1 MFTDE
6 GFKYLIQAPNAAKKI
21 TRVELGSDKDSIVI
35 LDPPKSISELQS
47 VITTKDH
54 KYPINASTL
63 TERNFHNGIS
73 YSYYNYFYESANVKK
88 NYYEYGI
95 FGDNEAL
102 LYYVLNT
109 NSDKT
114 FLSEVIHSFT
124 SGYFENIIEITNPLK
139 NLEKDVA
146 IISEGVL
153 TDYTIIYNTVSYD
166 PKPSLTAQKVMT
178 CNLHNAAGSL
188 LGYGEVVLE
197 SYDLITR
204 EALINLK
211 VVIDSSQR
219 IATNYLMFSSLFCNL
234 KISLIDPIT
243 DEPKEWPLTDG
254 EALIIPLK
262 VSLGEAK

>member
-6 GFKYLIQAPNAAKKI
+6 GFKYLIQAPNAAKRI
-21 TRVELGSDKDSIVI
+21 ARVELGSDKDSIVI

-54 KYPINASTL
+54 KYPLNSSIL

-73 YSYYNYFYESANVKK
+73 YSYSNSFYESTNVKK

-95 FGDNEAL
+95 FGDNGAL

-114 FLSEVIHSFT
+114 FLSEVKNSFNL
-124 SGYFENIIEITNPLK
+124 GYFENIIEITNPLK

-153 TDYTIIYNTVSYD
+153 TDYTIIYNTVSYGA
-166 PKPSLTAQKVMT
+166 KPSLIAQKVMT

-197 SYDLITR
+197 SYDLKTR
-204 EALINLK
+204 EAFINLK

-219 IATNYLMFSSLFCNL
+219 LATNYLLFSSLFCNL
-234 KISLIDPIT
+234 KISLVDPT
-243 DEPKEWPLTDG
+243 TEEAKEWPLTDG

>member
-35 LDPPKSISELQS
+35 LEPPKSISELQS

-54 KYPINASTL
+54 KYPLISSAL

-73 YSYYNYFYESANVKK
+73 YSYGNTFYQHTNIQK
-88 NYYEYGI
+88 NYYEYGV

-109 NSDKT
+109 NYDKT
-114 FLSEVIHSFT
+114 SIIEVKHSFS
-124 SGYFENIIEITNPLK
+124 SGEFKNTIEITNPLK
-139 NLEKDVA
+139 NLEKD
-146 IISEGVL
+146 ISIFSEGVL
-153 TDYTIIYNTVSYD
+153 ADYRIIYTTVSYSS
-166 PKPSLTAQKVMT
+166 KPSLTTQKVMT
-178 CNLHNAAGSL
+178 CNLHNVAGSI

-219 IATNYLMFSSLFCNL
+219 TATNYLLFSSLFCNL
-234 KISLIDPIT
+234 KISLLDPIT
-243 DEPKEWPLTDG
+243 EEPKKWPLTDG
-254 EALIIPLK
+254 KALIIPLK

>member
-21 TRVELGSDKDSIVI
+21 TRVEIGSDKDSIVI

-47 VITTKDH
+47 VITSKEH
-54 KYPINASTL
+54 KYPLNYSTL

-73 YSYYNYFYESANVKK
+73 YSYYNSFYSPANVKK
-88 NYYEYGI
+88 DYYEYGI

-114 FLSEVIHSFT
+114 FLSEVKHSFT
-124 SGYFENIIEITNPLK
+124 SGYFENTIEITNPLK
-139 NLEKDVA
+139 NLEKDIA

-153 TDYTIIYNTVSYD
+153 TDYRIIYNTVSYD
-166 PKPSLTAQKVMT
+166 PKPSLTVQKVMT
-178 CNLHNAAGSL
+178 CNLHNAAGSI

-219 IATNYLMFSSLFCNL
+219 IATNYLTFSSLFCNL
-234 KISLIDPIT
+234 KISLIDPT
-243 DEPKEWPLTDG
+243 TKEPKEWPLTDG

>member
-6 GFKYLIQAPNAAKKI
+6 GFKYLIQAPNAAKNLS
-21 TRVELGSDKDSIVI
+21 RVELGSDKDSIVV
-35 LDPPKSISELQS
+35 LDPPKNITGIQS
-47 VITTKDH
+47 VITTADH
-54 KYPINASTL
+54 KYPLSSSTL
-63 TERNFHNGIS
+63 TERNFHNGII
-73 YSYYNYFYESANVKK
+73 YSYFNNFYGSGNARK

-95 FGDNEAL
+95 FGDNGAL
-102 LYYVLNT
+102 LYYVINT
-109 NSDKT
+109 NTAKT
-114 FLSEVIHSFT
+114 FLSEVKHSFT
-124 SGYFENIIEITNPLK
+124 SGYFENTIEITNPLK
-139 NLEKDVA
+139 NLEKDIA

-153 TDYTIIYNTVSYD
+153 TDYRIIYNTVSYGA
-166 PKPSLTAQKVMT
+166 KPSLIAQKVMT

-234 KISLIDPIT
+234 KISLIDPT
-243 DEPKEWPLTDG
+243 TEEPKEWPLTDG

>member
-6 GFKYLIQAPNAAKKI
+6 GFKYLIQAPNAAKRI
-21 TRVELGSDKDSIVI
+21 ARVELGSDKDSIVI

-54 KYPINASTL
+54 KYPLNSSTL

-73 YSYYNYFYESANVKK
+73 YSYSNSFYESTNVKK

-114 FLSEVIHSFT
+114 FLSEVKNSFNL
-124 SGYFENIIEITNPLK
+124 GYFENIIEITNPLK

-153 TDYTIIYNTVSYD
+153 TDYTIIYNTVSYGA
-166 PKPSLTAQKVMT
+166 KPSLIAQKVMT

-234 KISLIDPIT
+234 KISLIDPT
-243 DEPKEWPLTDG
+243 TEEPKDWPLTDG

>member
-21 TRVELGSDKDSIVI
+21 TRVEIGSDKDSIVI

-47 VITTKDH
+47 VITSKDH
-54 KYPINASTL
+54 KYPLISSTL

-73 YSYYNYFYESANVKK
+73 YSYGNTFYEATNVKK

-114 FLSEVIHSFT
+114 FLSEVKHGFD

-166 PKPSLTAQKVMT
+166 PKPSLTTQKVMT

-219 IATNYLMFSSLFCNL
+219 TATNYLMFSSLFCNL
-234 KISLIDPIT
+234 KISLVDPT
-243 DEPKEWPLTDG
+243 TEEAKEWPLTDG

>member
-6 GFKYLIQAPNAAKKI
+6 GFKYLIQAPGAAKKI
-21 TRVELGSDKDSIVI
+21 TRVQLGSDKESIVN
-35 LDPPKSISELQS
+35 LDPPKNISELQS
-47 VITTKDH
+47 VITTADH
-54 KYPINASTL
+54 KYPNNGSTL

-73 YSYYNYFYESANVKK
+73 YSYHNSFYEYSNAKK

-114 FLSEVIHSFT
+114 FVSEVKHSYS
-124 SGYFENIIEITNPLK
+124 SGYFENTIQITNPLK
-139 NLEKDVA
+139 NLEKDIA

-153 TDYTIIYNTVSYD
+153 TDYRVKYTTRSYSSSPTLNT
-166 PKPSLTAQKVMT
+166 QKVMT
-178 CNLHNAAGSL
+178 CNFYNIAESL
-188 LGYGEVVLE
+188 LVYGEVVLE
-197 SYDLITR
+197 YYDLITR

-211 VVIDSSQR
+211 VIIDSSQR
-219 IATNYLMFSSLFCNL
+219 LATNYILFSSLFCNL
-234 KISLIDPIT
+234 KISLVDPVT
-243 DEPKEWPLTDG
+243 EEPKEWPLTDG

-262 VSLGEAK
+262 VYLGEAK

>member
-21 TRVELGSDKDSIVI
+21 TRLESGSDKDSIVI

-54 KYPINASTL
+54 KYPLNSSIL

-73 YSYYNYFYESANVKK
+73 YSYGNTFYEYTNTKK

-114 FLSEVIHSFT
+114 FLSEVKHSFT
-124 SGYFENIIEITNPLK
+124 SGYFENTIEITNPLK
-139 NLEKDVA
+139 NLEKDIS

-153 TDYTIIYNTVSYD
+153 TDYRIIYNTVSYGE
-166 PKPSLTAQKVMT
+166 KPSLITQKVMT
-178 CNLHNAAGSL
+178 CNLHNASGTI

-197 SYDLITR
+197 SYDLKTR
-204 EALINLK
+204 EAFINLK

-219 IATNYLMFSSLFCNL
+219 LATNYLLFSSLFCNL
-234 KISLIDPIT
+234 KISLVDPT
-243 DEPKEWPLTDG
+243 TEEAKEWPLTDG